1 MCYIIAMFKS
11 AKLYIFSFM
20 FITSTSYGFMS
31 GVKPELD
38 GGAALEIID
47 AVIHMAPPN
56 SPVNAGYGVIKNNT
70 NAPIELTTFRSPVFD
85 ELQIHEMKFDSDG
98 TAKMI
103 KLEKLTIPA
112 KGMVSLEPGGN
123 HIMLINK
130 RRELKM
136 NEKVLVVTIAAD
148 EVRYMLKFKV
158 IDPRSSG
165 GASHHDHHMH

>member
-1 MCYIIAMFKS
+1 MCYIISMFKS

-20 FITSTSYGFMS
+20 FMTSSSFAFMS

-38 GGAALEIID
+38 GGVELEIID
-47 AVIHMAPPN
+47 AVIHMGPPN
-56 SPVNAGYGVIKNNT
+56 SPVNAGYGVLKNNT

-98 TAKMI
+98 TAKMM
-103 KLEKLTIPA
+103 KLEKITIPA
-112 KGMVSLEPGGN
+112 KGQVSLEPGGN

-130 RRELKM
+130 RRDLKM
-136 NEKVLVVTIAAD
+136 NENVLVVTIAAD

-158 IDPRSSG
+158 IDPRSSSG
-165 GASHHDHHMH
+165 SSHSDHHMH